1 MYWDAYEHKRNIART
16 LRRLDRRLSSGRLE
30 PGDEALVV
38 IEQAVFWIAF
48 VLRKLADSHKLSDEV
63 EIRNWELGTHQK
75 LPAAPPVDYL
85 NCHRV
90 DELYD
95 LERSI
100 SCRMALR
107 RICDLLVHSFVFLPL
122 MTEDN
127 SRLLGIYFNSDRTKD
142 RSLYFLAWDEVREIV
157 ETVRSDDIVYM
168 SLDRTTGRLVK
179 SCTAPDHP
187 LVDLRGQE
195 RATP

>member
-1 MYWDAYEHKRNIART
+1 MYWDAHEHKRDLART
-16 LRRLDRRLSSGRLE
+16 LRRLDRTLSTGRLE
-30 PGDEALVV
+30 PGDETLVV
-38 IEQAVFWIAF
+38 IERAVFWIAF

-63 EIRNWELGTHQK
+63 ESPWEIGLHQK

-95 LERSI
+95 LEKSI
-100 SCRMALR
+100 SCRMGLR
-107 RICDLLVHSFVFLPL
+107 RLCGLLVHSFVFLPL

-127 SRLLGIYFNSDRTKD
+127 TRLLGTFFNSDRTKD

-157 ETVRSDDIVYM
+157 ETVRSDDIVFM

-179 SCTAPDHP
+179 SCTAPDRP
-187 LVDLRGQE
+187 LVDLRGHE
-195 RATP
+195 RSMP